1 MRTKV
6 LGELFVTSGKQWVNH
21 KDARLGAALAYYAII
36 SMAPL
41 LVLTVA
47 AAGLFFGREAVQG
60 ELVEQL
66 RDLVGEQ
73 GGEAIQ
79 AMVASAHEPTT
90 GTLAAIGSL
99 AMLIFGAAGLFVE
112 LQGALNTIWE
122 VPTRTGG
129 GIWGF
134 IRARLLS
141 FSMVAACAFMLLVSL
156 VVSAGLAAMG
166 SLLGN
171 WTASIVG
178 QVIGFVAS
186 FAVITTLFAMIYRY
200 LPDLRIAWGDVWLG
214 AAVTALLFT
223 IGKTL
228 IGLYLGHSSAASA
241 YGASGSL
248 AVLLI
253 WLYYSSQIFLFGAE
267 FTRAYACRLGS
278 HCGGQ
283 QPGARQE
290 ERGRERAERVL
301 EPATAVGEG
310 L

>member
-1 MRTKV
+1 MRPKV
-6 LGELFVTSGKQWVNH
+6 LWELLVTSGKQWVNH
-21 KDARLGAALAYYAII
+21 KAARLGAALAYYAIF

-41 LVLTVA
+41 LVITVA
-47 AAGLFFGREAVQG
+47 VAGLFFGREAVQG
-60 ELVEQL
+60 QLVEQL
-66 RDLVGEQ
+66 RGLVGEK

-90 GTLAAIGSL
+90 GTLATIGSI
-99 AMLIFGAAGLFVE
+99 AMLIFGAAGLFME

-122 VPTRTGG
+122 VPSKSSGV
-129 GIWGF
+129 WGF

-141 FSMVAACAFMLLVSL
+141 FSMVAASAFLLLVSL
-156 VVSAGLAAMG
+156 VISAGLAAVG
-166 SLLGN
+166 SLFGE
-171 WTASIVG
+171 WGASIVG
-178 QVIGFVAS
+178 QIVSFVVS
-186 FAVITTLFAMIYRY
+186 LAVITTLFAMIYRY
-200 LPDLRIAWGDVWLG
+200 LPDERIAWRDVWLG
-214 AAVTALLFT
+214 SAVTAILFT

-253 WLYYSSQIFLFGAE
+253 WLYYSAQIFLFGAE
-267 FTRAYACRLGS
+267 FTRAYADRLGS
-278 HCGGQ
+278 RRSEQ
-283 QPGARQE
+283 KPEERQE
-290 ERGRERAERVL
+290 ERRRERERML